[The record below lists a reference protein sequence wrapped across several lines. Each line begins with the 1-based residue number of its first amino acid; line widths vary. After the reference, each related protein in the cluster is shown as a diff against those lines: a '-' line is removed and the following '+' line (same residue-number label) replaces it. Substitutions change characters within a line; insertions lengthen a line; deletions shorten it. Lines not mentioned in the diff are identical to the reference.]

1 MSHQYTTSVYTRS
14 QTKPSKP
21 ITHEMSLTSGDLTKI
36 LEAVGTKQIDQFL
49 TLQKETETFHKTQM
63 DDLKAVN
70 QQQLTDMQNFFKEQP
85 QVSAAIPKKGISEPP
100 SFSGTQN
107 EDFSSWLKKFQ
118 AVAKMNQWSDETCA
132 PLLHTCLKDPAL
144 TYFQSLDLDV
154 QNNFQAAVQALEQ
167 RFNDANIQAS
177 LRLDLHS
184 RKQGPIE
191 SVFDYSNALEKSF
204 LRLNITD
211 EYYKLLLFLDGLQPH
226 LQLDV
231 NKQGPTTYLRAK
243 EIARNLERELRQQ
256 ARKHAATVSTLQS
269 DQKLDDT
276 LSRLTKKIDALEN
289 SVSNLHRKQN
299 RFSNFRPGQHP
310 RRFQSRTSQGVPIC
324 SNCNKVGHVARTCF
338 SNFPRQNFS
347 RPNFRPHP
355 QNSGSSGNDRRPLP
369 QGRR

>member
-1 MSHQYTTSVYTRS
+1 M
-14 QTKPSKP
+14 
-21 ITHEMSLTSGDLTKI
+21 
-36 LEAVGTKQIDQFL
+36 GTKQIDQFL
-49 TLQKETETFHKTQM
+49 TLQKETETFHKAQM

-70 QQQLTDMQNFFKEQP
+70 QQQLTDMQNFFKEQL
-85 QVSAAIPKKGISEPP
+85 QVSAAIPRKGISEPP

-132 PLLHTCLKDPAL
+132 PLLHTCLKDPTF
-144 TYFQSLDLDV
+144 TYFQSLNLDF
-154 QNNFQAAVQALEQ
+154 QNKFQAAVQALEQ

-231 NKQGPTTYLRAK
+231 NKQGPTTYLKAK
-243 EIARNLERELRQQ
+243 EIDHNLESALRKQ
-256 ARKHAATVSTLQS
+256 ARKHAGTVSTLQS

-276 LSRLTKKIDALEN
+276 LSSLTKKIDALEN
-289 SVSNLHRKQN
+289 SVSDLHRKQN
-299 RFSNFRPGQHP
+299 RFSDFRPGQHLH
-310 RRFQSRTSQGVPIC
+310 RFQSRTSQGMAIC

-338 SNFPRQNFS
+338 SNFLCQNFS
-347 RPNFRPHP
+347 RPNFRPQP
-355 QNSGSSGNDRRPLP
+355 QNSGRSGNDRRPLP
-369 QGRR
+369 QGWR